1 MERVGEDVIIGDNN
15 DEDVGVNNYA
25 VKVGKVEK
33 PRLRK
38 SSERIVKMKLGKKL
52 VGKGSASNVMDID

>member
-15 DEDVGVNNYA
+15 DDDVGVNNYA

-38 SSERIVKMKLGKKL
+38 PSERIVKMKLGKKL
-52 VGKGSASNVMDID
+52 VGKDSASNAMDID